1 MTKSHFN
8 EHLRSLR
15 ELNKIPQRQLANLL
29 DIDTPM
35 YSRIERGERKAKRE
49 QVIALGKFLKDE
61 NLLNLWLADKVIH
74 TLAYEENPEEI
85 LSIVSEQLMEY
96 GTNKRFHE

>member
-8 EHLRSLR
+8 EYLRSLR

-49 QVIALGKFLKDE
+49 QVIALGKFLKDD

-74 TLAYEENPEEI
+74 ALAYEENPEEI
-85 LSIVSEQLMEY
+85 LSIVSEQLVEY
-96 GTNKRFHE
+96 GTNK

>member
-1 MTKSHFN
+1 MTKSNFTEYLKN
-8 EHLRSLR
+8 QR

-35 YSRIERGERKAKRE
+35 YSRIERGKRKAKRE
-49 QVIALGKFLKDE
+49 QVIALGKFFNDD
-61 NLLNLWLADKVIH
+61 NLLNLWLADKVLD

-85 LSIVSEQLMEY
+85 LTLVSEQLVEY
-96 GTNKRFHE
+96 GSNR